1 MNQAPVRN
9 LEGMAEPYNGE
20 RVDLRIGSE
29 HLTPTAEFQRQ
40 RELAQLAKDAGD
52 VAERGP
58 RGYVE
63 EGMAQ
68 AEQYAN
74 TRDVNEQYRAFF
86 LAVGNNLHVYRDEE
100 ISQKIA

>member
-1 MNQAPVRN
+1 MNQAPTRN

-40 RELAQLAKDAGD
+40 RELAQLAKDAD
-52 VAERGP
+52 DAADRGTQ
-58 RGYVE
+58 RYVE
-63 EGMAQ
+63 EGIAQ

-74 TRDVNEQYRAFF
+74 TPDINQQYRVFF
-86 LAVGNNLHVYRDEE
+86 LAVGNNLHAYRHQE
-100 ISQKIA
+100 ISQKIV